1 MIELIYKNIRD
12 LREDSDL
19 TQSEIAKI
27 LGISQRAYS
36 YYENGERTLT
46 PEILINLS
54 KIHKVSVDYLL
65 GLTENPKPYKK

>member
-19 TQSEIAKI
+19 TQSEIAKM

-46 PEILINLS
+46 PEILISLS